1 MIFGLEEFRKTRF
14 GQELI
19 AEAKMEAKLEA
30 KLEIIPRLL
39 SKGLSVE
46 KVAEILKLTPEQVQ
60 EYVNKMN

>member
-19 AEAKMEAKLEA
+19 AETKLEA

-39 SKGLSVE
+39 SKGCSVE
-46 KVAEILKLTPEQVQ
+46 KVAEILKLTPEQVR
-60 EYVNKMN
+60 EYINKMN